1 MQIAL
6 PDEFVEELVSTVL
19 ERLRDQPPR
28 RFVSKAALA
37 DHLGIGA
44 PSEDTQGGVAF
55 RREKIRRHLYFDLE
69 EVARF
74 IDVEGTAEDGTISHS
89 VNTIATRERTT
100 RSYTQATQHEFL
112 PCLGE
117 QELMLRQPKARDT
130 AWKRDGRARG
140 IYWRK
145 RAMIRRAG
153 RITPTEEFARRLLVR
168 VLLMRR

>member
-1 MQIAL
+1 MTSRHAGSSRK
-6 PDEFVEELVSTVL
+6 PPWRTTSAS
-19 ERLRDQPPR
+19 ERRVKTLREAWP
-28 RFVSKAALA
+28 S
-37 DHLGIGA
+37 GA
-44 PSEDTQGGVAF
+44 KRSGV
-55 RREKIRRHLYFDLE
+55 IYFDLE

-140 IYWRK
+140 IDWRK